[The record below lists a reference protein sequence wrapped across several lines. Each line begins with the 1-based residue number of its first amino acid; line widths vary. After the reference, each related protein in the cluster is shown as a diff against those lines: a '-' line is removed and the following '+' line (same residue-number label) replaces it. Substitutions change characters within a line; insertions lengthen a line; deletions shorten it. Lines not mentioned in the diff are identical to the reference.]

1 MYETGRRIVDPGA
14 EGREDG
20 ELVFRGGQF
29 QFGKMENFWKSKV
42 VMIAQYECT

>member
-20 ELVFRGGQF
+20 ELVFRGGTVSVWED
-29 QFGKMENFWKSKV
+29 GKFLEVEGGND
-42 VMIAQYECT
+42 CTI